1 MPFHQNPESAS
12 ASAMRPISFTKKSFD
27 GKYQFIR
34 CHSVGGENLG
44 LTPTYLLFQILLQP
58 SQHEAKRESSNS
70 ALRHF
75 SHQAKIFVILSYNS
89 LIFRLARSLR
99 VSFFLQYLHL
109 IRPRHHPRQTCGK
122 KLPTKIKTRR
132 WQGNDNVRRSSV
144 RLTVREDCQGSKC
157 TIALDNIFNS

>member
-34 CHSVGGENLG
+34 CHSVGGENLS

-75 SHQAKIFVILSYNS
+75 SHQAKIFLILSDNS

-99 VSFFLQYLHL
+99 VSFFLQFLHL
-109 IRPRHHPRQTCGK
+109 IRDLDTTPGKPVVRSCQQKLRQEGGK
-122 KLPTKIKTRR
+122 AM
-132 WQGNDNVRRSSV
+132 
-144 RLTVREDCQGSKC
+144 
-157 TIALDNIFNS
+157 TIFGGVQ